1 MEAKMDKIEKQRF
14 FLPNFRFQSGEVMDV
29 EVGYETYGQL
39 SPARDNA
46 VLVCHYWTGTSHAA
60 GRYTPDDPLPG
71 WWDTLIGP
79 GKAIDTDHTFVICS
93 DTLANVQ
100 PFDPHVISTGPA
112 SLDPATG
119 RPYGSRFPR
128 VTFRDVV
135 HVQRAMMDHL
145 GIAHLRAVGGPSGGG
160 MQALEWACTYPDF
173 MDKVFGVCTFG
184 RSNAF
189 FTMGVYRWCRALITS
204 DPRWQGGDYYDGPG
218 PQDGFRRALTVITL
232 LAQTPTRV
240 NAVARGSETGWDL
253 PEDGPP
259 YDDPDG
265 LFPYERGFNAFIDER
280 AQFADANAFLAI
292 GRAAVLHDV
301 GHQRGGFERA
311 LSNVQAPVLMIPC
324 EQDLYFPPNDS
335 RDVVEAVVAGGGR
348 AELYTVSSDW
358 GHFTCLF
365 DTDRFAQRL
374 HDFLSGG

>member
-1 MEAKMDKIEKQRF
+1 MNRIEKQRF
-14 FLPNFRFQSGEVMDV
+14 FLPNFRFLSGEVMDV
-29 EVGYETYGQL
+29 EVGYETYGRL
-39 SPARDNA
+39 NPARDNA
-46 VLVCHYWTGTSHAA
+46 VLICHYWTGTSHAA

-100 PFDPHVISTGPA
+100 AHDPNVISTGPA
-112 SLDPATG
+112 SVDPATG
-119 RPYGSRFPR
+119 KPYGNRYPR
-128 VTFRDVV
+128 VTFHDMV
-135 HVQRAMMDHL
+135 HVQRALMDHL
-145 GIAHLRAVGGPSGGG
+145 GITHLRAVGGPSGGG

-189 FTMGVYRWCRALITS
+189 FTTGVYRWCRAFITS
-204 DPRWQGGDYYDGPG
+204 DPHWQGGDYYDGPG
-218 PQDGFRRALTVITL
+218 PQQGLRRALSVITL
-232 LAQTPTRV
+232 LAQTPSRF
-240 NAVARGSETGWDL
+240 NAVARASENGWDL
-253 PEDGPP
+253 PEGGPP
-259 YDDPDG
+259 YDDPDA
-265 LFPYERGFNAFIDER
+265 LFPYEHDFIAFIDER

-292 GRAAVLHDV
+292 GRAAVMHNV
-301 GHQRGGFERA
+301 GYQRGGFERA
-311 LSNVQAPVLMIPC
+311 LSNVQAQVLMILC
-324 EQDLYFPPNDS
+324 EQDLYFPPADS

-358 GHFTCLF
+358 GHFACLF

-374 HDFLSGG
+374 HDFLLEDD